1 MADLFT
7 KLMTK
12 FIQKKYLIEK
22 KDDKFIAKPFTLI
35 LNTDVANSNFHKEVN
50 TEDIGTKAKSCFTK
64 NLISDKKS
72 GFKKDFCF
80 FCYIITIF
88 DKIMPFEM
96 KLLKDIVYSPLKQR
110 WSTSN

>member
-35 LNTDVANSNFHKEVN
+35 LNIDVANSNFHKEVN
-50 TEDIGTKAKSCFTK
+50 TVDIGTKVKSYFAE
-64 NLISDKKS
+64 NLIPDEKQV
-72 GFKKDFCF
+72 GFKKECVVLWLQ
-80 FCYIITIF
+80 YHNT
-88 DKIMPFEM
+88 
-96 KLLKDIVYSPLKQR
+96 
-110 WSTSN
+110 

>member
-35 LNTDVANSNFHKEVN
+35 LNTDVANSNFHKEV
-50 TEDIGTKAKSCFTK
+50 
-64 NLISDKKS
+64 
-72 GFKKDFCF
+72 GFKKECVVLWLQ
-80 FCYIITIF
+80 YHNT
-88 DKIMPFEM
+88 
-96 KLLKDIVYSPLKQR
+96 
-110 WSTSN
+110 